1 MIRSILAVAALATA
15 MASAS
20 PAHADVTEL
29 KWATE
34 GYFRTRTVLLTNL
47 APQDRQEIVL
57 ASGDTLVMPDI
68 RNTSYIMSRFR
79 IMPTL
84 AYGKIAKMTVQLDG
98 LDDVLWGDNNGLSS
112 APLFATDNTNQGFL
126 GDDQVASIQM
136 KRAWAEFRV
145 PVGLMRVGRMP
156 SHWGMGLLANG
167 GGTGNVDP
175 TSPIGEPTRKSLDY
189 FFPDEFGDKHFGS
202 TADRILFLTR
212 PITIYTTLTKKGTA
226 EHPLVIGYGYDKLSE
241 SPLLP
246 FEPSERTFRPYGQQG
261 FISRGK
267 DDDVNEHVFIA
278 LWNNPDWDKVRYTD
292 ELRVGT
298 YIVVRTAK
306 EGSTNPSAIDPS
318 MTCGTFEGQPV
329 PCKDTG
335 STVAIFDLWWRL
347 RYGPYYTEG
356 EAYYIYGTTFGGV
369 PFPTRNE
376 KKRAVINAGVGRFGY
391 MTDKWDAILEVG
403 HASGDDDLGDERFS
417 QRAIHP
423 DYNVGLILFEET
435 MRELTARTYGPPF
448 ISVEN
453 PDGAKGFFSN
463 GGVINANYIYPKG
476 HFRIPKLSAEIYGGL
491 LMAWVD
497 TLAVNGAATF
507 YEDQT
512 GGAKYL
518 GTEIDLGAR
527 TTFSG
532 GHMRFAL
539 ETGYLRYG
547 SALKSVLPNAS
558 GSFSL
563 QTSLSFIW

>member
-1 MIRSILAVAALATA
+1 MNRSILAAACLAAA
-15 MASAS
+15 MAAPS
-20 PAHADVTEL
+20 PARADVTEL

-47 APQDRQEIVL
+47 APVDRQTLTLSNGE
-57 ASGDTLVMPDI
+57 SLVMPDI
-68 RNTSYIMSRFR
+68 RNTSYVMSRFR
-79 IMPTL
+79 IMPSL
-84 AYGKIAKMTVQLDG
+84 AYGKLAKVQVQLDG
-98 LDDVLWGDNNGLSS
+98 MDDVLWGDNNGLSS
-112 APLFATDNTNQGFL
+112 APLFATETTNQGFL
-126 GDDQVASIQM
+126 GGAEQSSIAL

-167 GGTGNVDP
+167 GGTANVDP
-175 TSPIGEPTRKSLDY
+175 TTPLGEPMRKSLDY
-189 FFPDEFGDKHFGS
+189 FFPEEFGDKHFGS

-212 PITIYTTLTKKGTA
+212 PITIYTTLAKKGTA
-226 EHPLVIGYGYDKLSE
+226 EHPLIIGYGYDKLSE
-241 SPLLP
+241 TPLLP
-246 FEPSERTFRPYGQQG
+246 FEPSERTFRPFGQQG

-267 DDDVNEHVFIA
+267 DDDVNEHVFLA
-278 LWNNPDWDKVRYTD
+278 VWNEPDWDKVRYTD

-298 YIVVRTAK
+298 YIVLRTAR

-318 MTCGTFEGQPV
+318 MTCGTFEGKPV

-335 STVAIFDLWWRL
+335 SKVAIFDLWWRL

-356 EAYYIYGTTFGGV
+356 EGYYIYGNTFGGV
-369 PFPTRNE
+369 PFPVRNQ
-376 KKRAVINAGVGRFGY
+376 KKRAQINAGVARFGY
-391 MTDKWDAILEVG
+391 LTNKWDAILEVG
-403 HASGDDDLGDERFS
+403 HASGDDDLGDEKFK

-448 ISVEN
+448 ISAEN
-453 PDGAKGFFSN
+453 PDGARGFFSN
-463 GGVINANYIYPKG
+463 GGVINANYINPKG
-476 HFRIPKLSAEIYGGL
+476 HFRVPALSAEIYGGL

-507 YEDQT
+507 YKDVT
-512 GGAKYL
+512 GGKKYL

-527 TTFSG
+527 TSFGG

-539 ETGYLRYG
+539 ETGYLRFG
-547 SALKSVLPNAS
+547 SALHTVLPNAT
-558 GSFSL
+558 GSFTL
-563 QTSLSFIW
+563 QTSLAFIW